1 MYVHHQNSLYQISN
15 VCSPPKSDLIIII
28 HKCNG
33 DTYQDDD
40 ERDAIDETI
49 NE

>member
-28 HKCNG
+28 PKCNG
-33 DTYQDDD
+33 DIYKDDND
-40 ERDAIDETI
+40 QRTIDETN